1 LPDLALSAAWQSC
14 LAAWLQAVYGRSGS
28 ERSRIV
34 YRNQILRFLA
44 EVGKSPEQV
53 TRSDVRAFIG
63 QSSQGN
69 RHRGE
74 PVSPSTQNGRLTA
87 LASFYRFAST
97 FDIDGQPL
105 FTGQLPTVGFPY
117 LAPDITYRAMSASE
131 LQRFFAVIP
140 HDTIIG
146 LRDRALFLCYFWTAR
161 RRSEIASLTYGDIE
175 PATFPDGHQGYI
187 YRYHGKGKSR
197 QIKTKEL
204 PLPAW
209 EAIDRYLV
217 ASGRKATIKATDPL
231 FVALYQKSGH
241 ALTSNWLNMRFKRYA
256 EQAGLDTERLSLHSL
271 RHTASRERR
280 QSGQDILEIKELLDH
295 ANLST
300 TWLYLQRYAGETD
313 TGAHLLEHKFR
324 RL

>member
-1 LPDLALSAAWQSC
+1 MPDLALSAAWQSC
-14 LAAWLQAVYGRSGS
+14 LSAWLQAVYDRSGS

-34 YRNQILRFLA
+34 YRNQVTRFLGS
-44 EVGKSPEQV
+44 VGKSPEQV
-53 TRSDVRAFIG
+53 TRSDVRNFLT
-63 QSSQGN
+63 QNSQGN

-74 PVSPSTQNGRLTA
+74 PVAASTQNGRLTA

-97 FDIDGQPL
+97 FDVDGVPVKSG
-105 FTGQLPTVGFPY
+105 TLPTIGFPY
-117 LAPDITYRAMSASE
+117 LAPDITYRAMSADE

-140 HDTIIG
+140 TNSIIG

-161 RRSEIASLTYGDIE
+161 RRSEIANLTYGDIE
-175 PATFPDGHQGYI
+175 PATFPDGHSGYL

-217 ASGRKATIKATDPL
+217 VSGRKATIQSGDPL
-231 FVALYQKSGH
+231 FVARYQKSGH

-300 TWLYLQRYAGETD
+300 TWLYLQRYAGEAD
-313 TGAHLLEHKFR
+313 TGARLLTGKFG